1 MEIYGQAT
9 PPEID
14 IKKVKDA
21 HVPIALYV
29 GMNDLI
35 VNPVDSHWVRD
46 QLGNDT
52 IVDYKE
58 MPGGHLQFFIG
69 ADASYFKKNAIELL
83 KEYNPIF

>member
-1 MEIYGQAT
+1 
-9 PPEID
+9 
-14 IKKVKDA
+14 
-21 HVPIALYV
+21 
-29 GMNDLI
+29 MNDLI

-69 ADASYFKKNAIELL
+69 TDASYFKKNAIELL